1 MDVPQEPRWLDAEE
15 RQAWRALAKT
25 LVRLPAALDAQLR
38 RDAGITHFEYQ
49 VLALLSEAP
58 GRTLRMSELATLAD
72 GSLPR
77 LSQVVARLE
86 QRGWVRRIPDP
97 ADGRYTLATL
107 TGQGWA
113 KVTQAAPG
121 HVQEVRRLVFDPLTK
136 TQSRQL
142 REIGRRIIRAI
153 DPDDHHL
160 DDQPLP
166 AAMPGQAADDRRTR
180 REPSANAVHRRSASG
195 R

>member
-1 MDVPQEPRWLDAEE
+1 MDAPQEPRWLDAEE
-15 RQAWRALAKT
+15 RQAWVALAST

-38 RDAGITHFEYQ
+38 RDAGIGHFDYQ

-58 GRTLRMSELATLAD
+58 GLTLRMSELAMQAE

-86 QRGWVRRIPDP
+86 QRGWVRRTPDP
-97 ADGRYTLATL
+97 ADGRYTLAIL
-107 TGQGWA
+107 TDQGRA
-113 KVTQAAPG
+113 KVTEAAPG
-121 HVQEVRRLVFDPLTK
+121 HVEEVRRLIFDPLTK

-142 REIGRRIIRAI
+142 REIGRRIMRAI
-153 DPDDHHL
+153 DADDQRL

-166 AAMPGQAADDRRTR
+166 AMPAQA
-180 REPSANAVHRRSASG
+180 P
-195 R
+195 

>member
-1 MDVPQEPRWLDAEE
+1 MDTPQEPRWLDAEE
-15 RQAWRALAKT
+15 SQDWRALARM
-25 LVRLPAALDAQLR
+25 LVRLPTALDAQLR
-38 RDAGITHFEYQ
+38 RDAGISHFEYQ

-58 GRTLRMSELATLAD
+58 GRTLRMSALATQAE

-86 QRGWVRRIPDP
+86 QRGWVRRTPDP

-107 TGQGWA
+107 TDQGQA

-121 HVQEVRRLVFDPLTK
+121 HIQEVRRLVLDPLTK

-142 REIGRRIIRAI
+142 REIGRRITRAI
-153 DPDDHHL
+153 GPDD
-160 DDQPLP
+160 
-166 AAMPGQAADDRRTR
+166 
-180 REPSANAVHRRSASG
+180 
-195 R
+195 

>member
-1 MDVPQEPRWLDAEE
+1 MDATEEPRWLDDEE
-15 RQAWRALAKT
+15 SQAWRALAKT

-38 RDAGITHFEYQ
+38 RDAGMGHFEYD

-58 GRTLRMSELATLAD
+58 DCTLRMSALATLAG

-86 QRGWVRRIPDP
+86 QRGWVRRAPDP
-97 ADGRYTLATL
+97 ADGRYTLAIL
-107 TGQGWA
+107 TDQGQA
-113 KVTQAAPG
+113 KVTEAAPG

-142 REIGRRIIRAI
+142 HEIGRRIIRAI
-153 DPDDHHL
+153 DSGDHRPG
-160 DDQPLP
+160 DQPLP
-166 AAMPGQAADDRRTR
+166 AAMPAQV
-180 REPSANAVHRRSASG
+180 PQ
-195 R
+195 

>member
-1 MDVPQEPRWLDAEE
+1 MDAPQEPRWLNPEE
-15 RQAWRALAKT
+15 EDVWRALASA
-25 LVRLPAALDAQLR
+25 LVRLPAALDAQLH
-38 RDAGITHFEYQ
+38 RDAGISHFEYQ

-58 GRTLRMSELATLAD
+58 GRTLRMSALATQAE

-86 QRGWVRRIPDP
+86 QRGWVRRTPDP

-107 TGQGWA
+107 TGQGQA

-121 HVQEVRRLVFDPLTK
+121 HVQEVRRLVLDPLTK

-142 REIGRRIIRAI
+142 REISRRIIRAT
-153 DPDDHHL
+153 DPD
-160 DDQPLP
+160 
-166 AAMPGQAADDRRTR
+166 
-180 REPSANAVHRRSASG
+180 N
-195 R
+195 

>member
-1 MDVPQEPRWLDAEE
+1 MDAPQEPRWLDAEE
-15 RQAWRALAKT
+15 SQAWRALAKT
-25 LVRLPAALDAQLR
+25 LVRLPTALDAQLR
-38 RDAGITHFEYQ
+38 RDAGISHFNYQ

-58 GRTLRMSELATLAD
+58 DRTLRMSALATLAG

-86 QRGWVRRIPDP
+86 QRGWMRRTPDP

-107 TGQGWA
+107 TDQGRA
-113 KVTQAAPG
+113 KVTEAAPG
-121 HVQEVRRLVFDPLTK
+121 HVEEVRRLVFDPLTK

-142 REIGRRIIRAI
+142 REIGRRIMRAM
-153 DPDDHHL
+153 DPDDHRP

-166 AAMPGQAADDRRTR
+166 AAMPAQA
-180 REPSANAVHRRSASG
+180 P
-195 R
+195 